1 MKVPYL
7 YVNGECFTDNGR
19 KITNI
24 DIQPG
29 KICVYYYRWV
39 DNRMFEGSATYS
51 FDEDIKIEFE
61 DREEHDAKVS
71 RG

>member
-7 YVNGECFTDNGR
+7 YVNGKCFTDNGK

-29 KICVYYYRWV
+29 KICVYYHRLI
-39 DNRMFEGSATYS
+39 DNEILEGVATYS
-51 FDEDIKIEFE
+51 FDEDIRIEFE
-61 DREEHDAKVS
+61 DVEEHNAKIKK
-71 RG
+71 G